1 MPTCRTRA
9 STSSG
14 TSTPSAPTGTR
25 PTRPSSCAS
34 SRASPSAA
42 TNRITPSTPRRTARA
57 CWRIGSS
64 PRARR
69 TCSSGAASAPTSTTA
84 CTWPSARRCRCGT
97 TRSPDRRPDDVPL
110 TGMSET
116 SIGAPGSARRYLHS
130 LWLLSAR
137 DLRVRYATSWL
148 GYLWSVLDP
157 LLMSLIYWFVFTQ
170 VFSRT
175 VGEQPYIVFLISAL
189 LPWVWFNS
197 AVTDF
202 TRAFSRDSKL
212 VRSTAIPRSIW
223 VNRIVLSKGIEFLCS
238 LPVLAAFAIFA
249 GATVS
254 WQLLWFP
261 VAVLLQ
267 AVLLVGLGLLV
278 APLCA
283 LYADLERTTRLILR
297 VLFYASPIIY
307 AGS

>member
-1 MPTCRTRA
+1 
-9 STSSG
+9 
-14 TSTPSAPTGTR
+14 
-25 PTRPSSCAS
+25 
-34 SRASPSAA
+34 
-42 TNRITPSTPRRTARA
+42 
-57 CWRIGSS
+57 
-64 PRARR
+64 
-69 TCSSGAASAPTSTTA
+69 
-84 CTWPSARRCRCGT
+84 
-97 TRSPDRRPDDVPL
+97 
-110 TGMSET
+110 MSET

-307 AGS
+307 AGSDLPGAFGEFAAANPLFGIFSLYRVAFFPDQWNPTEVLGAVLVSALVLVLGVLVFRRLEPAVLKEL